1 MSQHPRDDKKLIWN
15 TPNNIWDQFWM
26 IRLHATQMIQMSNSS
41 KPSGV
46 DIWWDEFYGTFL
58 CQSNRRKQNVSP
70 YFCRLSGALLK
81 QEVWK
86 KKGKI
91 MAKTLGWRL
100 ARKEESIK
108 WCGDSELEHISPEVY
123 ARPEY
128 RGICYAN
135 VTFSFTRIS
144 GGCVQMF
151 NSW

>member
-1 MSQHPRDDKKLIWN
+1 MIKNWFGTHQTTFGTSSGWLDYTLHKWYKWVIPQKPQNQPR
-15 TPNNIWDQFWM
+15 
-26 IRLHATQMIQMSNSS
+26 
-41 KPSGV
+41 
-46 DIWWDEFYGTFL
+46 
-58 CQSNRRKQNVSP
+58 RRHLVGWILWHLFMPIKQEETK
-70 YFCRLSGALLK
+70 RIALLLQVK
-81 QEVWK
+81 RSFIKAGSLKK

-144 GGCVQMF
+144 GRCVQMF